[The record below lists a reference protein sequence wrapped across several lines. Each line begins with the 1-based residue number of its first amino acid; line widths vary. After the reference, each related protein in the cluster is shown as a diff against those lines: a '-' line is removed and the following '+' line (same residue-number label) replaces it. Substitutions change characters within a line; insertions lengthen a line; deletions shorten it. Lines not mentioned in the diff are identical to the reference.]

1 MSYEPILRVHIKDVN
16 KRLGIAERRIVTLQ
30 RRVEELRKV
39 VGVLV
44 KESLEEPEPKKTR

>member
-1 MSYEPILRVHIKDVN
+1 MSYEPIVRTHIKDVN

-39 VGVLV
+39 VKELV
-44 KESLEEPEPKKTR
+44 KESLEDPVKKR